1 MKKLTAFLLTL
12 CLAFAL
18 FVFPAA
24 AADATE
30 RRNLIEFEELAMSR
44 LAPLCVAADSSAA
57 TNTLGSAV
65 LGLRDD
71 GYSISSVFGL
81 ITAEPENLTISDV
94 FITFL
99 SSSEE
104 SQPDITLRFIAAM
117 SALEYD
123 YNDELELYSR
133 YQRGLSKS
141 GTPTGEVITVME
153 ETIFPLVEKMVDDSS
168 TWGEPVLAYSGNY
181 DYYIL
186 IPVKTDSVYAYIS
199 VEAR

>member
-12 CLAFAL
+12 CLTLAL
-18 FVFPAA
+18 FTLPAA

-44 LAPLCVAADSSAA
+44 LTSLCIATDCPAA

-65 LGLRDD
+65 LGLQGD

-81 ITAEPENLTISDV
+81 ITAEPEKLTISDI

-99 SSSEE
+99 GGSEE
-104 SQPDITLRFIAAM
+104 SQPDNALRFIAAM

-123 YNDELELYSR
+123 YDDELELDLR

-141 GTPTGEVITVME
+141 GTPTDEVITVVE
-153 ETIFPLVEKMVDDSS
+153 ETIIPLVEKMIDDSS

-186 IPVKTDSVYAYIS
+186 VPTKTDSVYIS
-199 VEAR
+199 AEAR